1 MNHNKD
7 NNCHCRTN
15 EKLFF
20 APYLKNFLEPQGL
33 RYPSAFF
40 VNQLCKIDSENS
52 TYFSWHLMNQFLISI
67 TLSYFI
73 FEPSKINSVLLMNCH
88 EAQQQVFSID
98 FVHFWTIFCSSYF
111 SLNLVQGLVQILKT
125 A

>member
-1 MNHNKD
+1 MRKQI
-7 NNCHCRTN
+7 T
-15 EKLFF
+15 
-20 APYLKNFLEPQGL
+20 KNRHIF
-33 RYPSAFF
+33 Y
-40 VNQLCKIDSENS
+40 C
-52 TYFSWHLMNQFLISI
+52 HLMNQFLISI
-67 TLSYFI
+67 TLNYFI
-73 FEPSKINSVLLMNCH
+73 FEPSKINLVLVISCH